1 MKYVDIRN
9 RKEFSS
15 FSDAFD
21 FYCCHKSIC
30 NRCPF
35 KNYESCSEWAEENI
49 IKALKMMKMI
59 IRLE

>member
-1 MKYVDIRN
+1 MKYVDIRS

-35 KNYESCSEWAEENI
+35 KNYESCSEWAEEHI
-49 IKALKMMKMI
+49 IKALK
-59 IRLE
+59 